1 MNVTEKI
8 FVAIPAFNAGATL
21 QKVLRGVI
29 RHVSRS
35 QILVIDDG
43 SSDDT
48 ARCAENFGVLLQ
60 RHEKNLGKGVALKTA
75 FDYAVRKTSAHA
87 VITLDA
93 DLQHLPDDIPKF
105 VHAFA
110 EEKSDLVIGARS
122 FSTKV
127 MPFFRVVSNTMTSK
141 MLSWKTGQQVKDS
154 QSGYRLH
161 SRCLLERLQLKTSG
175 YETESEILLQSCRNG
190 MKLSFV
196 PIATIYNGETSHIRG
211 LRDSLR
217 FIKLYLEN

>member
-1 MNVTEKI
+1 MNVAEKI

-21 QKVLRGVI
+21 PKVLRGVI
-29 RHVSRS
+29 RHVPRSR
-35 QILVIDDG
+35 ILVIDDG

-48 ARCAENFGVLLQ
+48 AQSAENFGVLLQ
-60 RHEKNLGKGVALKTA
+60 RHALNLGKGAALKTA
-75 FDYAVRKTSAHA
+75 FRYLLRETSAQS

-105 VHAFA
+105 VHAFS

-122 FSTKV
+122 FSTNV
-127 MPFFRVVSNTMTSK
+127 MPVFRVVSNTMTSK
-141 MLSWKTGQQVKDS
+141 LLSWKTGLKVKDS

-175 YETESEILLQSCRNG
+175 YETESEILLQVCRNG
-190 MKLSFV
+190 LKLSFV